1 MLKTQFAAALTLI
14 GGPTVLIEAGGLRL
28 LTDPTF
34 DGPGT
39 YQLPHVTL
47 EKRAGPAL
55 AVHNDS
61 WAHFT
66 ESREDLERAFAAL
79 GLAGR
84 LRALKTG
91 TAVRLEL

>member
-1 MLKTQFAAALTLI
+1 MDNNDA
-14 GGPTVLIEAGGLRL
+14 IETAHAF
-28 LTDPTF
+28 PEA
-34 DGPGT
+34 
-39 YQLPHVTL
+39 QIV
-47 EKRAGPAL
+47 

-79 GLAGR
+79 GLADR
-84 LRALKTG
+84 LRPLEPG

>member
-1 MLKTQFAAALTLI
+1 
-14 GGPTVLIEAGGLRL
+14 
-28 LTDPTF
+28 
-34 DGPGT
+34 
-39 YQLPHVTL
+39 LPHVTL